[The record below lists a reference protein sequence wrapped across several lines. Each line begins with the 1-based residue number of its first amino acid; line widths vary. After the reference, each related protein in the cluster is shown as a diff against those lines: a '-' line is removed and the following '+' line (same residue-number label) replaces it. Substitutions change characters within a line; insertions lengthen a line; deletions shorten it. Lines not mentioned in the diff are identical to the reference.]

1 MYVNYRLFEVTS
13 SLQSIFFE
21 PIFASE
27 IISRRYMENHEG
39 ESIRIN
45 PVIDHEKE
53 LKRMD
58 HFYHGSEQL
67 HTMQYVYCVYEYLS
81 NC

>member
-1 MYVNYRLFEVTS
+1 
-13 SLQSIFFE
+13 
-21 PIFASE
+21 
-27 IISRRYMENHEG
+27 MENHEG